1 MFFLNS
7 QNVAAWRQNNGAVY
21 DVKRQIYRK
30 NPFHK
35 KGIPDVIGFHK
46 KTGQFVAVEV
56 KAKGDKLSINQERFL
71 EDLKQAGGIA
81 LVATPDLKL
90 FENQYKNQIS

>member
-1 MFFLNS
+1 MTSNDKFIGKTLFT
-7 QNVAAWRQNNGAVY
+7 
-21 DVKRQIYRK
+21 
-30 NPFHK
+30 K
-35 KGIPDVIGFHK
+35 KGFRTLSAFTK